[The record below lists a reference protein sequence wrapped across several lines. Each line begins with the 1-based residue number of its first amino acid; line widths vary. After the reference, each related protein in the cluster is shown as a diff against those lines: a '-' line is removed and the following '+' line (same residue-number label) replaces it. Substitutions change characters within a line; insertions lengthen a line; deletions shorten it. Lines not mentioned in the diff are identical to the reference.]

1 MRRAFSMLTAII
13 VILLIGA
20 LLAYTLSISS
30 ATVRQTSDLYAKE
43 QVQILARSATE
54 YTLLQI
60 GGTDFVTS
68 GCYNG
73 QNFTYN
79 GFDINTTVSYIGTGL
94 PSSCTHVLADPIAT
108 DESNGTAI
116 IDVTVTYTDDGK
128 LIRYHRRTLQKP

>member
-1 MRRAFSMLTAII
+1 MLTAII
-13 VILLIGA
+13 VIIIIGSLLV
-20 LLAYTLSISS
+20 YTLNISS
-30 ATVRQTSDLYAKE
+30 ATTRQTSDLYAKE

-60 GGTDFVTS
+60 SGTDYST

-73 QNFTYN
+73 EVFTYN
-79 GFDINTTVSYIGTGL
+79 GFDINTSVSYIGTNF
-94 PSSCTHVLADPIAT
+94 STACARVLADPIAT

-116 IDVTVTYTDDGK
+116 IDVTVTYADDGK